1 VETSWAK
8 AAALG
13 AETVGVLLF
22 KNIFAIAPG
31 ALALFSFRDEPDL
44 YASPKLKAHGATVVQ
59 TVGTAVAGLRDLDA
73 LVPVLRELGKKHVGY
88 GVLEAHYDVVGDA
101 LMKTLEQGLGDAFA
115 PEARRAWEAVY
126 AVVKATMVG
135 DNYR

>member
-1 VETSWAK
+1 MMLSV
-8 AAALG
+8 
-13 AETVGVLLF
+13 VGPYSSMKCIGESL
-22 KNIFAIAPG
+22 
-31 ALALFSFRDEPDL
+31 
-44 YASPKLKAHGATVVQ
+44 
-59 TVGTAVAGLRDLDA
+59 VGTAVAGLRDLDA